1 MEILLIV
8 IVAICG
14 IGAGS
19 AIANGIQV
27 TKLCKVIKLIHE
39 GQESISENQV
49 AIYEKL
55 GQVPEVQPEPTN
67 ENGHSPELVEVEF
80 APGIAFLT
88 EKSNG
93 HKVEAEV
100 LEVEPEKQEDMAKP
114 AKRERTPEEKKA
126 WADKMKA
133 AREAKRVKNAA

>member
-1 MEILLIV
+1 MEILLGIIV
-8 IVAICG
+8 VICG
-14 IGAGS
+14 IGAGCS
-19 AIANGIQV
+19 LINGRDIAR
-27 TKLCKVIKLIHE
+27 LSKVIKLIHE

-80 APGIAFLT
+80 APGIAFLS

-93 HKVEAEV
+93 HNVEAEV
-100 LEVEPEKQEDMAKP
+100 LQVEPEKQEDMAKP